1 MHTGM
6 HSDVPCIP
14 NSINSLTKLEAARF
28 YHSNLKFAVHA
39 LLPPGRGDEGCRGK
53 KPIHKGWRDHTAAEV
68 TPEYLDRHFGP
79 GSDYNL
85 GAVVRAPF
93 VHIDLDSKPD
103 AGASVREWLSNQP
116 HLASV
121 PRERTGGGAHLLF
134 ICRDLPK
141 HVAAAKKA
149 LTTSITPSVQAEL
162 YTDGMNIALSP
173 SVHKS
178 GHRYEW
184 EVTGPIPEVEWSDLR
199 YWFSF
204 KTEDE
209 PQRGRPPKDK
219 PWWSKWDEDLRTL
232 DLAGVMEEL
241 GHIGECVDPDSNKWS
256 VRCPWEREHTGGTN
270 KEPGSDSVIFS
281 HSGMMPAFK
290 CLHAHCSGRTLRDL
304 LDWADKKKPGIIAAR
319 CTSLRVWQPGNNGSG
334 GRPQVIL
341 PALGRPHSAFGSDL
355 GKLIGPKLDMFRFA
369 DQIVQIRFVGKADQ
383 NGAIPGK
390 MLAPIRPAELVT
402 AVERTVETGI
412 VREDKAGDEVF
423 LAKSM
428 SEQDARITLASGF
441 FGECLPHINRLLD
454 VPVPHLSDSGQII
467 YPRPGYDERFGTWLN
482 PQAPVLHHMEFE
494 DAIRLLLQDLLG
506 LAEHGGFWW
515 HDQQSR
521 VHALARFIT
530 PFCRGLMNWRRTPL
544 WIFDGNREGSG
555 KDTCADLAHIAYTG
569 RSITCAPLSKECD
582 DEMRK
587 RITSA
592 LMAGSRFFHLANMKG
607 HVRYASLEAATDDSG
622 IWEDRRLGASETIT
636 LPNETEFSFSA
647 NNATWEPDIERRC
660 RRIRLL
666 FRPEHVNSHK
676 YRHND
681 IRAWVRMHRS
691 DLLSAVN
698 AIVVEWVRRGCPPG
712 PTPFTSFPEWS
723 RVVGGV
729 FLCAGLPDPCQPNA
743 DNKVSG
749 DQSTAA
755 MRDFFAIAFERF
767 GSKEILKPEFQ
778 DFVQGEQAVHDLF
791 EWITFSERRGLIVFG
806 KLLTKFD
813 NRELGGITMHV
824 TQTSRNRASYCFERE
839 PESSAMIDI
848 LPKSPISRPD
858 HPKTETES
866 TAQTS
871 KRGCGDVGG
880 CFHHAII
887 SGKKI
892 EKNFENEGNYL
903 SPYTAIGKTSP
914 NIPTSPLA
922 HPTGFPDMAAKIR
935 EAGSVALDIE
945 TYGTAKKDAL
955 NPWRGDI
962 RLLSLKTLN
971 SPPWLID
978 LQATGYNLGELGS
991 ALEAVEVIVHN
1002 AKFELLWLS
1011 VKCGVRPKKIFCTLT
1026 AARLLSA
1033 GTKPGNN
1040 LDQCLERYLGV
1051 PPGNDHARSDWG
1063 GMFLTDDQL
1072 AYAAR
1077 DVAHLHDL
1085 SAKLDALLAGNE
1097 LGAVR
1102 DLEFALTP
1110 VVVAMEAAGMSVDAD
1125 LLRSI
1130 RDRSKAL
1137 ARSACDDIRSALSMP
1152 TLNVA
1157 SPEQL
1162 RDALNR
1168 VGINLPNTNE
1178 ETLKASNDEAIIPKI
1193 LAFRSAEK
1201 SAQQAESLLEC
1212 IELDNRIHGRFEPTG
1227 TDTGRFS
1234 SKSPNLQNIGRG
1246 ELRACFVAPAEKCLV
1261 VADYSQIELRAAAVI
1276 AGEEK
1281 MIEAYKRGDDLH
1293 KLTASTVL
1301 GKPLE
1306 QVTKHDRQLSK
1317 AVGFGLLYGQSA
1329 KGLVRYAA
1337 SSYGVQLADE
1347 EAQEIRKAFF
1357 RTYGSLRQWHGES
1370 HVNAQKNV
1378 SEVRTILGRRR
1389 LIPESADEWQRFT
1402 ALVNTPVQGSC
1413 ADGMKRA
1420 LVLIASR
1427 LPDSASIISTV
1438 HDEVIVEC
1446 NEADGESVLETVR
1459 ASMVEAM
1466 AEILPRVPIEVE
1478 AGICSNWSQ
1487 K

>member
-1 MHTGM
+1 MSDWEAIRAAYRESRSLKSVAEHFGIPIGSIKARAHREKWSSGMQAGHTQTHTGMQNHPARHTGTHTGMQDSAPMHTGTHTETHTGM
-6 HSDVPCIP
+6 RDLAPVHTGAHTQTHTGMQSDVPRIP
-14 NSINSLTKLEAARF
+14 DSINSLSKLDAARF
-28 YHSNLKFAVHA
+28 YHANLKFAVHA
-39 LLPPGRGDEGCRGK
+39 LLPPDRGDEGCRGK
-53 KPIHKGWRDHTAAEV
+53 KPVHKGWRDHTAAEV
-68 TPEYLDRHFGP
+68 TSEYLDRHFGP
-79 GSDYNL
+79 GSKFNL
-85 GAVVRAPF
+85 GAVVRPPY

-141 HVAAAKKA
+141 HVASAKKA
-149 LTTSITPSVQAEL
+149 PVSQVTPAVQAEL
-162 YTDGMNIALSP
+162 YTTGMNIALSP

-184 EVTGPIPEVEWSDLR
+184 EVTGPIPEVGWNQLR
-199 YWFSF
+199 SWFAF
-204 KTEDE
+204 EQTAE
-209 PQRGRPPKDK
+209 PQRGRPQKEK

-232 DLAGVMEEL
+232 DLAGVMDEL
-241 GHIGECVDPDSNKWS
+241 GHLGEIIDADSNKWS
-256 VRCPWEREHTGGTN
+256 VRCPWESDHTGGTN
-270 KEPGSDSVIFS
+270 KGPGSDTAIFS

-290 CLHAHCSGRTLRDL
+290 CLHAHCSGRGLRDL
-304 LDWADKKKPGIIAAR
+304 LEWADKKKPGIVASR

-341 PALGRPHSAFGSDL
+341 PALGRPHSAFGTDL

-369 DQIVQIRFVGKADQ
+369 EQVVQIRFVGKADQ

-402 AVERTVETGI
+402 AVERTVETGV

-441 FGECLPHINRLLD
+441 FGECLPRINRLLD
-454 VPVPHLSDSGQII
+454 VPVPHLSDDGQII
-467 YPRPGYDERFGTWLN
+467 YPKPGFDERFGTWLN
-482 PQAPVLHHMEFE
+482 PHAPVLRHMEFE

-681 IRAWVRMHRS
+681 IRAWVRMHRA

-767 GSKEILKPEFQ
+767 GNAEILKPEFQ

-791 EWITFSERRGLIVFG
+791 EWIVFTERRGLIVFG

-824 TQTSRNRASYCFERE
+824 TQTSRNRASYRFERE
-839 PESSAMIDI
+839 PESSALIDI
-848 LPKSPISRPD
+848 LPRSPIMRPD
-858 HPKTETES
+858 NSSQP
-866 TAQTS
+866 S

-892 EKNFENEGNYL
+892 EKKFENEGNYL
-903 SPYTAIGKTSP
+903 SPYIAIGKTSP

-945 TYGTAKKDAL
+945 TYGSAKNDAL

-962 RLLSLKTLN
+962 RLLSLKIPN

-978 LQATGYNLGELGS
+978 LQATGYNLGDLGS
-991 ALEAVEVIVHN
+991 ALEAVEVIAHN
-1002 AKFELLWLS
+1002 AKFDLLWLA
-1011 VKCGVRPKKIFCTLT
+1011 VKCRVRPKKIFCTLT

-1051 PPGNDHARSDWG
+1051 PPGKDQARSDWG

-1072 AYAAR
+1072 AYAVR
-1077 DVAHLHDL
+1077 DVLHLHDL
-1085 SAKLDALLAGNE
+1085 AAKLNTLLCGEE
-1097 LGAVR
+1097 LEAVR
-1102 DLEFALTP
+1102 DLELDLIP
-1110 VVVAMEAAGMSVDAD
+1110 VVVAMEAAGMSVD
-1125 LLRSI
+1125 
-1130 RDRSKAL
+1130 
-1137 ARSACDDIRSALSMP
+1137 
-1152 TLNVA
+1152 
-1157 SPEQL
+1157 
-1162 RDALNR
+1162 
-1168 VGINLPNTNE
+1168 
-1178 ETLKASNDEAIIPKI
+1178 
-1193 LAFRSAEK
+1193 
-1201 SAQQAESLLEC
+1201 
-1212 IELDNRIHGRFEPTG
+1212 
-1227 TDTGRFS
+1227 
-1234 SKSPNLQNIGRG
+1234 
-1246 ELRACFVAPAEKCLV
+1246 
-1261 VADYSQIELRAAAVI
+1261 
-1276 AGEEK
+1276 
-1281 MIEAYKRGDDLH
+1281 
-1293 KLTASTVL
+1293 
-1301 GKPLE
+1301 
-1306 QVTKHDRQLSK
+1306 
-1317 AVGFGLLYGQSA
+1317 
-1329 KGLVRYAA
+1329 
-1337 SSYGVQLADE
+1337 
-1347 EAQEIRKAFF
+1347 
-1357 RTYGSLRQWHGES
+1357 
-1370 HVNAQKNV
+1370 
-1378 SEVRTILGRRR
+1378 
-1389 LIPESADEWQRFT
+1389 
-1402 ALVNTPVQGSC
+1402 
-1413 ADGMKRA
+1413 
-1420 LVLIASR
+1420 
-1427 LPDSASIISTV
+1427 
-1438 HDEVIVEC
+1438 
-1446 NEADGESVLETVR
+1446 
-1459 ASMVEAM
+1459 
-1466 AEILPRVPIEVE
+1466 
-1478 AGICSNWSQ
+1478 
-1487 K
+1487 